1 MGLDAT
7 SFRALFP
14 ALTEHVWL
22 DTPGSPPAAIPVVE
36 ALTSTLQSWS
46 SGDFSWLDWDHVPQQ
61 ARRLFARYV
70 DVEPDQVTN
79 LGSVAEAA
87 AIVAASLPPGRIV
100 VPDDEFRSNLLPWLQ
115 RDDHD
120 VVRVPSRDGVTSTED
135 LVAACTP
142 GTVLL
147 ATSEVLSS
155 TGVRADVPA
164 LRAATDAVGARL
176 FVDATQAMGVL
187 DPTDTLRA
195 DYIAVHGYKWMLCPR
210 GAAWMVTR
218 KDLVADLHPI
228 APSWRSGPPPH
239 SYFGGVAPHE
249 RTGAAADSSPAWLSW
264 IGAVAALELLN
275 RTDART
281 TESHSVGLAQ
291 DFVLGA
297 RDIGLEAVSSG
308 RPSHIAAVHITDR
321 DRVSSALLD
330 ARVKATVSID
340 RVRVGFHYF
349 NTPDDVERALTA
361 LRHAD
366 AAGSSAHRSG

>member
-1 MGLDAT
+1 VTGLDAT

-46 SGDFSWLDWDHVPQQ
+46 SGDFSWLDWDHVPQE

-70 DVEPDQVTN
+70 GVEPDQVTN

-120 VVRVPSRDGVTSTED
+120 VVRVPSRDGVTRTED

-147 ATSEVLSS
+147 AVSEVLSS
-155 TGVRADVPA
+155 TGVRADLPA
-164 LRAATDAVGARL
+164 LRTATDAVGARL
-176 FVDATQAMGVL
+176 FVDATQAIGVL
-187 DPTDTLRA
+187 DPVDALRA
-195 DYIAVHGYKWMLCPR
+195 DYLAVHGYKWMLCPR

-218 KDLVADLHPI
+218 KDRLSDLRAI
-228 APSWRSGPPPH
+228 APGWRSGPPPH
-239 SYFGGVAPHE
+239 SYFGGTAPHD
-249 RTGAAADSSPAWLSW
+249 RTGAAADASPAWFSW
-264 IGAVAALELLN
+264 IGAVAALEVLN
-275 RTDART
+275 RTDARV
-281 TESHSVGLAQ
+281 TEAHAISLAHDFVARAHEIGLDSVG
-291 DFVLGA
+291 
-297 RDIGLEAVSSG
+297 RGL
-308 RPSHIAAVHITDR
+308 PSHIAAVRITDR
-321 DRVSSALLD
+321 ERVVAALQA
-330 ARVKATVSID
+330 ARIKATVSAD
-340 RVRVGFHYF
+340 RVRVGFHFF
-349 NTPDDVERALTA
+349 NTTGDVDRVLAA
-361 LRHAD
+361 LRQA
-366 AAGSSAHRSG
+366 